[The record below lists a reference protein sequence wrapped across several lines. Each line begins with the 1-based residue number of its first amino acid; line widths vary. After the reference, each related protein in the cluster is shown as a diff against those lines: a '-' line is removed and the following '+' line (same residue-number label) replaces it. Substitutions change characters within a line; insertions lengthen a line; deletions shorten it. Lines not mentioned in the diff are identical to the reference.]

1 MKVIQEA
8 FDFNPEKMY
17 PLSGIAD
24 RSEILFF
31 DIETTG
37 FSAKTAEIY
46 LIGCVWYGQPED
58 GAGSDPS
65 SSGGGW
71 QLIQWFAETPDD
83 ESDVITAFFDFLSRF
98 RVLIHFNGDMFDIP
112 FITGR
117 CAHLGIRPEFDA
129 VESFDIFRKIRPLR
143 SFFGLD
149 SLKQKSVERF
159 LGIRRTDEYTGGQLI
174 EVYREYVSHPTPARL
189 HLLLLHNADD
199 LRGMP
204 EILPILFYPDLLTRA
219 EFRFL
224 GIDIPKSAGNR
235 PEAASPNDIPASEDH
250 PDADF
255 PDAAPANEART
266 NADFPDVAPANEA
279 RMKDSSPSGNNFAEL
294 RFQSSVAVP
303 CPVEWEETGFFTRFE
318 RNEITVRLPLYSG
331 ELKHFYPDYRNYYYL
346 PAEDCAYHKSV
357 AEFVEKS
364 ARKKATAKT
373 CYTRTSGVFLPVPSG
388 IFPVTFREDYKSTPE
403 FCEAKEDLFRKTDL
417 SGFLPCLFS
426 GIRAKL
432 LN

>member
-17 PLSGIAD
+17 PLSEIANRRD
-24 RSEILFF
+24 LLFF

-46 LIGCVWYGQPED
+46 LIGCVWYDRTKD
-58 GAGSDPS
+58 GAEGDHGTSGS
-65 SSGGGW
+65 GW
-71 QLIQWFAETPDD
+71 QLIQWFAETPGD
-83 ESDVITAFFDFLSRF
+83 EKEVITAFFGFLSRF

-117 CAHLGIRPEFDA
+117 CAQLGISPEFDA
-129 VESFDIFRKIRPLR
+129 LESFDIFRKIRPLR

-149 SLKQKSVERF
+149 SLKQKSVEQF

-174 EVYREYVSHPTPARL
+174 EVYREYVTHPTPARL

-204 EILPILFYPDLLTRA
+204 EILPILFYPDLLTKA

-224 GIDIPKSAGNR
+224 GITIPELSA
-235 PEAASPNDIPASEDH
+235 AHSDSSKDDPANAGQT
-250 PDADF
+250 DADIF
-255 PDAAPANEART
+255 ISKNANVVKEDAFHLHT
-266 NADFPDVAPANEA
+266 D
-279 RMKDSSPSGNNFAEL
+279 FAEL
-294 RFQSSVAVP
+294 RFQSSVSVP
-303 CPVEWEETGFFTRFE
+303 RPVDWKENFFPVHFE
-318 RNEITVRLPLYSG
+318 QNEITVRLPLVSG

-373 CYTRTSGVFLPVPSG
+373 CYTRTEGVFLPVPSG

-403 FCEAKEDLFRKTDL
+403 FCEAKEDLFRSTDL
-417 SGFLPCLFS
+417 SGFLPALFA
-426 GIRAKL
+426 GIRQKL
-432 LN
+432 RA